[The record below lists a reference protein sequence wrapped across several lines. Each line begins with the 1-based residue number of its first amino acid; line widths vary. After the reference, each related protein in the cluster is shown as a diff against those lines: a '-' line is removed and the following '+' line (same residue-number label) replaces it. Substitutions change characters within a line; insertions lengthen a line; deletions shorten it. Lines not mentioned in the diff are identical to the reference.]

1 VPVAPTR
8 GRLILWR
15 QRVLAIADALAHR
28 TASLVQR
35 RELADRCADAYGDAQ
50 DLAAEIEAAA
60 RELGKTGE
68 VPVIPAA
75 LADAEPEPTP
85 KRHSLSTFCTKCGA
99 ELGPG
104 GTDRPACIRPD
115 CPIERSG

>member
-1 VPVAPTR
+1 VPPVTPTR

-28 TASLVQR
+28 IASLVQR

-68 VPVIPAA
+68 VPLIPPA
-75 LADAEPEPTP
+75 LADDDPKP
-85 KRHSLSTFCTKCGA
+85 KRHGLSAFCTVCGV
-99 ELGPG
+99 ELGVG
-104 GTDRPACIRPD
+104 ETKRIACARDD
-115 CPIERSG
+115 CPIK